1 MNKIIFKITTK
12 ISDKLNDLCLWI
24 VDDGRKYNQ
33 YKTIFYIID
42 NLATKVYNFGYN
54 NFA

>member
-1 MNKIIFKITTK
+1 MNKIIFNTTTE
-12 ISDKLNDLCLWI
+12 ISDKLNDLCFCI
-24 VDDGRKYNQ
+24 VDDGRKYNEH
-33 YKTIFYIID
+33 KTIFYIID